1 MTGRARTNR
10 LIACSAAAVVVLM
23 VGASFAAVPLYR
35 IFCQV
40 TGFGG
45 TTRVAD
51 KDAAAV
57 IAKGKRMITV
67 SLIGH
72 VNTKLPWLFSPL
84 RSKVTLRLG
93 EHALVY
99 YRATNTSDEAVTGVA
114 TFNVT
119 PHKAGTYFAKVE
131 CFCFTEQ
138 TLEPGESVDMPVT
151 FYVDPDL
158 AKDRKLADV
167 TDIALSYSFFR
178 ASKLAENRDPAGG
191 AEARPRRRD

>member
-1 MTGRARTNR
+1 MNRARTNR
-10 LIACSAAAVVVLM
+10 VIAVSAAAVVVFM

-45 TTRVAD
+45 TTQVAN
-51 KDAAAV
+51 KDAAAMV
-57 IAKGKRMITV
+57 AKGKRMITV
-67 SLIGH
+67 SLIGN
-72 VNTKLPWLFSPL
+72 VNPKLPWSFIPL
-84 RSKVTLRLG
+84 RPKVSLRLG
-93 EHALVY
+93 EQALVH
-99 YRATNTSDEAVTGVA
+99 YRATNNSDVTVTGVA

-119 PHKAGTYFAKVE
+119 PHKAGPYFAKVE

-138 TLEPGESVDMPVT
+138 TLKPGESVDMPVT

-167 TDIALSYSFFR
+167 TDIALSYTFFR
-178 ASKLAENRDPAGG
+178 ASKLAENRGRGG
-191 AEARPRRRD
+191 PGTNSSARQRN

>member
-1 MTGRARTNR
+1 MRKLGMIGFGVAG
-10 LIACSAAAVVVLM
+10 VVAFVVFM

-45 TTRVAD
+45 TTQVAN

-57 IAKGKRMITV
+57 VAKGKRMITV
-67 SLIGH
+67 SLIGN
-72 VNTKLPWLFSPL
+72 VNAKLPWSFTPL
-84 RSKVTLRLG
+84 RSKVSLRLG
-93 EHALVY
+93 EHALVH
-99 YRATNTSDEAVTGVA
+99 YRATNASEDTVTGVA

-119 PHKAGTYFAKVE
+119 PHKAGPYFAKVE

-138 TLEPGESVDMPVT
+138 TLKPGESVDMPVT

-167 TDIALSYSFFR
+167 TDIALSYTFFR
-178 ASKLAENRDPAGG
+178 ASKLAENRGRSGPGTNSS
-191 AEARPRRRD
+191 ARQRN